1 MENNTL
7 YKNQQN
13 EKKNI
18 NVLVLTSRP
27 YIIKETENEY
37 GFYLKIWQKIKNI
50 LSKKYT
56 FNETFSVGYFPSQN
70 ELVNYQFEK
79 YDMVIGLFNLKHDEI
94 MNGWSITNP
103 IFLHTSSVVIKNKFS
118 FLKLFLNL
126 FIKKYIPLF
135 IIFVIISV
143 ILGLF
148 LFKFTHRKSKK
159 NAIWQTLTATMGQTG
174 YLTEKLSDN
183 YKKTTLLGYIVT
195 SLILVICLY
204 CFMYMQATISTTMLF
219 SNTNLNEE
227 SKQKIYKYK
236 HFKNKRF
243 LSNLKRST
251 SSVDSDLINMDFFN
265 EGSDTKDFDIYK
277 NTEKLLEHYKD
288 DKKNKHD
295 GIVLDTLVYNDINY
309 NTKESMYKIIG
320 QIDQIGISMLV
331 RDEFLNDV
339 NKVIYKLH
347 QTNEISFICDKY
359 IKTIESDNFNT
370 QCKL

>member
-1 MENNTL
+1 MQNNNAL
-7 YKNQQN
+7 YKNESN
-13 EKKNI
+13 KNNI

-37 GFYLKIWQKIKNI
+37 GFYLKIWQKIKDI

-56 FNETFSVGYFPSQN
+56 FNETFSAGYFPSQN

-79 YDMVIGLFNLKHDEI
+79 YDIVIGLFNLKHDEI

-126 FIKKYIPLF
+126 FLKKYIPLF

-148 LFKFTHRKSKK
+148 LFKFTYRKSKK

-265 EGSDTKDFDIYK
+265 
-277 NTEKLLEHYKD
+277 
-288 DKKNKHD
+288 
-295 GIVLDTLVYNDINY
+295 
-309 NTKESMYKIIG
+309 
-320 QIDQIGISMLV
+320 
-331 RDEFLNDV
+331 
-339 NKVIYKLH
+339 
-347 QTNEISFICDKY
+347 
-359 IKTIESDNFNT
+359 
-370 QCKL
+370 